1 MTNRMRLLCIVV
13 SSTIILSGCAP
24 AVPMR
29 ENAGVTLPPA
39 KAVYQAPQGDEQRDK
54 VETVLLYLPSA
65 GTGQLI
71 PHAMTMALPPNRH
84 PAETALSRLL
94 SFSGNES
101 VRPLLEGVQLD
112 VVSGSRVEI
121 SGNTATVNLGAAA
134 LALDSQQMV
143 TVSRAI
149 TNTLTQWG
157 DIRYVNLLIASRQP
171 GIDITATLPM
181 GSLRKTNN
189 EEPLWDISSG
199 DARFSSVATLY
210 YPALMGK
217 GVLAEAR
224 AVTFAGKN
232 FSDMVNGLLAALS
245 ADAST
250 LSGLPD
256 VPFLDLLFEEPVM
269 ITDTSTGGGRVIR
282 LHFKESANQVF
293 ISAGIPRS
301 VMMASIVLTLT
312 TFMPNI
318 SGVSVR
324 IGQEEVRALVPTGVL
339 EGGGQEILFADGI
352 MRRTDFSNFLLALSP
367 LYFGNGEGGLTRVLR
382 PLPYYQARHVRIL
395 FEQLLQ
401 GPEAVESAIN
411 LKGTLPAGIKSSDL
425 LGFTVEN
432 DTVLMNLS
440 EDFLQH
446 CQGLSPEE
454 ERQVIYSMVNTLAEL
469 RGIRR
474 VRFYIAG
481 HQPETLAG
489 SLYLPGEFLFNP
501 DITE

>member
-1 MTNRMRLLCIVV
+1 MKKHVRVLSAILCSAVL
-13 SSTIILSGCAP
+13 LSGCSSS
-24 AVPMR
+24 VPVK
-29 ENAGVTLPPA
+29 EGATVTLPPA
-39 KAVYQAPQGDEQRDK
+39 KAVYQAPDGDEHRDK
-54 VETVLLYLPSA
+54 VETVLLYLPSVS
-65 GTGQLI
+65 TGQLI
-71 PHAMTMALPPNRH
+71 PYAMTMALPPNRH

-94 SFSGNES
+94 SFSGNET
-101 VRPLLEGVQLD
+101 VRSLLDGVQLD
-112 VVSGSRVEI
+112 MFSGSKVEV

-157 DIRYVNLLIASRQP
+157 DIRYVNILIASKQP

-181 GSLRKTNN
+181 GSLRKTDN
-189 EEPLWDISSG
+189 EEPLWDVPAG
-199 DARFSSVATLY
+199 DTRFTSVATLY

-232 FSDMVNGLLAALS
+232 LSDMVNGLLTALS

-250 LSGLPD
+250 LTGLPD
-256 VPFLDLLFEEPVM
+256 VPALDLLLAEPV
-269 ITDTSTGGGRVIR
+269 IIADSSTGGGRVIR
-282 LHFKESANQVF
+282 LHFQEAANQVF
-293 ISAGIPRS
+293 ISSGIPRS

-312 TFMPNI
+312 TFIPNI

-324 IGQEEVRALVPTGVL
+324 IGEEEIRALVPTGVL
-339 EGGGQEILFADGI
+339 SGSGREILFADSI
-352 MRRTDFSNFLLALSP
+352 MRRKDFSNFLLALSP
-367 LYFGNGEGGLTRVLR
+367 LYFDNGEGRLTRVLR
-382 PLPYYQARHVRIL
+382 PLPFYQARHVRVL

-401 GPEAVESAIN
+401 GPDAAETGFG
-411 LKGTLPAGIKSSDL
+411 LKSTFPTGIKSSDL

-432 DTVLMNLS
+432 DTVLMNFS
-440 EDFLQH
+440 EDFLQR
-446 CQGLSPEE
+446 CQGLSAQQ
-454 ERQVIYSMVNTLAEL
+454 ERLVIYSLVNTLGEL

-481 HQPETLAG
+481 QQPETLSG

-501 DITE
+501 DIIQ